1 MLLEQVDQGGTI
13 DPSCFVDE
21 DGSRVLIYKNDGNS
35 MGKECWLYMRRLEA
49 DGVTLV
55 GEEVST
61 VLTTSCPVQLLWSA
75 VRTVTRL

>member
-1 MLLEQVDQGGTI
+1 MDQGGTI

-55 GEEVST
+55 GEEVGSP
-61 VLTTSCPVQLLWSA
+61 PVSGVGQSFMNSGRSLWE
-75 VRTVTRL
+75 L

>member
-1 MLLEQVDQGGTI
+1 MVVLWKYWKVSWVAQVDEGGTI

-55 GEEVST
+55 GDEVS
-61 VLTTSCPVQLLWSA
+61 PA
-75 VRTVTRL
+75 P

>member
-1 MLLEQVDQGGTI
+1 MDQGGTI

-55 GEEVST
+55 GDEVRFLPSK
-61 VLTTSCPVQLLWSA
+61 LLFGVQSHP
-75 VRTVTRL
+75 